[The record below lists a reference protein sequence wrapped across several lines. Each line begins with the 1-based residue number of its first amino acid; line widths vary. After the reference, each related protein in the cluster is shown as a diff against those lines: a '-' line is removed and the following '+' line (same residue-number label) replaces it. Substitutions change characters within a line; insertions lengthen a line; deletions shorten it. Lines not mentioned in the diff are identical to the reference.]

1 MNHRR
6 DTRRCAQTRR
16 RVAERVLATV
26 RSGRTVRALLAATV
40 LAVTVGAC
48 SVTTND
54 HPETVGPIFDPL
66 QEPTTTTTTTIADGP
81 SRSYNLFYLQSSGDS
96 SVKLATVE
104 RDLPID
110 SSPSQVLT
118 NLFESRPD
126 SDDPDE
132 AELFSAIPDS
142 AELLSA
148 ELEPN
153 TTNLI
158 VDTRGLGLQGEEL
171 RRAAAQIVFTATSL
185 QSVSSVTFRDDG
197 NPVGILIGSGEP
209 VDRAVS
215 RSDYTELR

>member
-1 MNHRR
+1 MSIRPHGWCRR
-6 DTRRCAQTRR
+6 
-16 RVAERVLATV
+16 
-26 RSGRTVRALLAATV
+26 GRTPRERNPWWTIAALLVSLLTV
-40 LAVTVGAC
+40 VAFTGC

-54 HPETVGPIFDPL
+54 HPEAVGPIFDPL
-66 QEPTTTTTTTIADGP
+66 QEPTTTTTTTIAEGP
-81 SRSYNLFYLQSSGDS
+81 SRSYSLFYLQSSGDS
-96 SVKLATVE
+96 SVKLATVD

-110 SSPSQVLT
+110 SSPQQVLT

-126 SDDPDE
+126 AGDPDE

-185 QSVSSVTFRDDG
+185 RSVSSVTFRDDG